1 MNTLQKTITTGL
13 VSLFVAGAAFA
24 AEPSTKGSMV
34 GNTKV
39 ETTEHEAEHHDVDCT
54 KAEAKDTD
62 ACKTAKKEKKAHA
75 GKAHKE
81 EHHDKK
87 EETKSGT

>member
-1 MNTLQKTITTGL
+1 MNTLQKTLTTGL

-39 ETTEHEAEHHDVDCT
+39 ETTEHEGEHHDVDCT
-54 KAEAKDTD
+54 KAEAKGTD
-62 ACKTAKKEKKAHA
+62 ACKVKKEKKAHA
-75 GKAHKE
+75 GKGHKE

-87 EETKSGT
+87 DGEKAGS